1 MLIECRTVHL
11 LSISRR
17 SLCTVKDK
25 KICFVLLLPLAD
37 DDDDGDVVDV
47 DDDADV
53 VDIHVGDVD
62 NVIVV
67 IDNNDQELHKWDWR
81 EHFVKHAGV
90 FSTLV
95 FIPCDRK

>member
-37 DDDDGDVVDV
+37 DDDDDGDVADD

-53 VDIHVGDVD
+53 VDILVGDVE

-67 IDNNDQELHKWDWR
+67 IDNNDQELHKWD
-81 EHFVKHAGV
+81 
-90 FSTLV
+90 
-95 FIPCDRK
+95 

>member
-1 MLIECRTVHL
+1 MHL

-37 DDDDGDVVDV
+37 DDDDGDVA
-47 DDDADV
+47 DDDDDGDV
-53 VDIHVGDVD
+53 VDILVGDVD

-67 IDNNDQELHKWDWR
+67 IDNDDQDTNTQVDKYTNGIDGNIL
-81 EHFVKHAGV
+81 
-90 FSTLV
+90 
-95 FIPCDRK
+95 